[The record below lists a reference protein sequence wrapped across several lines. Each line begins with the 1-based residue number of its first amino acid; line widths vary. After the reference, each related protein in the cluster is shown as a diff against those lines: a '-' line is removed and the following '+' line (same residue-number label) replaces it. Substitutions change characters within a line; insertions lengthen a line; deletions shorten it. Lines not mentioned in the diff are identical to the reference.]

1 MTELENK
8 IGVPGATI
16 EPSKAEQSAS
26 LQESI
31 NAHLAAGGTID
42 KPKPK
47 PVNRREK
54 RAASG
59 KTSKRKAAKVLKVSG
74 ARKPTL
80 SSWKML
86 GVKVGQR
93 LVWIEA
99 GHKICVKTTAEV
111 LSVNTMEMKVS
122 YGKKQTVTDGLMR
135 GEVWVRKQ
143 KKLPVPS
150 SPQGWFKWGIE
161 DKKGKLQT
169 IHSIWQKLDRETVM
183 KRRGF

>member
-1 MTELENK
+1 MSELENK
-8 IGVPGATI
+8 IGIPGAAV

-31 NAHLAAGGTID
+31 NEHLAAGGTID

-47 PVNRREK
+47 PVNRRAK
-54 RAASG
+54 RAAEG

-93 LVWIEA
+93 LVWVESFP
-99 GHKICVKTTAEV
+99 KICTKTYAVVK
-111 LSVNTMEMKVS
+111 SINTMELEVH
-122 YGKKQTVTDGLMR
+122 YGKKSTTTDGLMR
-135 GEVWVRKQ
+135 GEVWIRKQ
-143 KKLPVPS
+143 KKMPVPS

-169 IHSIWQKLDRETVM
+169 IHSIWEKLDRETVM
-183 KRRGF
+183 NRRGF

>member
-31 NAHLAAGGTID
+31 DQHLNAGNEI
-42 KPKPK
+42 KKIK
-47 PVNRREK
+47 PVNRRAK

-122 YGKKQTVTDGLMR
+122 YGKKQTITDGLMR

-161 DKKGKLQT
+161 DKKGKLHT

-183 KRRGF
+183 NRRGF